1 MGNVTSTN
9 PKTVSLLGSASIG
22 RTNILRIFIRLL
34 EEGKI
39 GGTLRKTDFFGE
51 TTLAPGGR
59 ETKTIHPN
67 KVTFS
72 DENHQSFTLLA
83 PGGET
88 DRPVVKIGAIT
99 SSRLAK
105 SIVAVFDLTK
115 DLKPQLDYFTKLKIY
130 VKHLWVCLSKY
141 DLVSP
146 GDQEGRIK
154 SYSQEI
160 REFFSQRG
168 VQVKNIAWAGEAAN
182 PDYEEQN
189 IAVAQLILEA
199 AHDA

>member
-1 MGNVTSTN
+1 M
-9 PKTVSLLGSASIG
+9 
-22 RTNILRIFIRLL
+22 L

-39 GGTLRKTDFFGE
+39 GGTLGKTDFFGE

-67 KVTFS
+67 RVAFT
-72 DENHQSFTLLA
+72 DDNHQTYTILA

-88 DRPVVKIGAIT
+88 DRSVVKIGAIT

-105 SIVAVFDLTK
+105 SIVAVFDLTQ
-115 DLKPQLDYFTKLKIY
+115 DLKPQLDYFVKLKIY
-130 VKHLWVCLSKY
+130 VKHLWVCLSKF

-146 GDQEGRIK
+146 SDQEGRIK
-154 SYSQEI
+154 SYSQQV

-189 IAVAQLILEA
+189 LTVAQLILDA
-199 AHDA
+199 ARDA

>member
-1 MGNVTSTN
+1 MTSTN
-9 PKTVSLLGSASIG
+9 PRTVSLLGPANIG
-22 RTNILRIFIRLL
+22 RTNILRIFIRML
-34 EEGKI
+34 EEGNI
-39 GGTLRKTDFFGE
+39 NGTLGKTDFFGE

-67 KVTFS
+67 RVTFY
-72 DENHQSFTLLA
+72 DENHQTYTILA

-115 DLKPQLDYFTKLKIY
+115 DLKPQLEYFVKLKIY
-130 VKHLWVCLSKY
+130 VKHLWVCLSKF

-146 GDQEGRIK
+146 GDQVGRIK
-154 SYSQEI
+154 TYSEQV

-182 PDYEEQN
+182 ADYEEQN
-189 IAVAQLILEA
+189 LAVAQLILEA
-199 AHDA
+199 ARDA